1 MLYDSATISAVL
13 QITVLSVIFY
23 YVLLFFRG
31 TRGAEVLLGLTI
43 LTVALI
49 GVTRV
54 FNLDALNWLLRQ
66 TSFYFAISLIIIFQP
81 EIRRFLAEVG
91 RQPVLSTINEN
102 RSALDSIMEAV
113 SNLSNRKVGAL
124 IAIARDASIEFLQ
137 HTGVIIDAK
146 LEPKIIE
153 CIFFPHTPLH
163 DGGVLIKDNRII
175 AAGCVFPLTHKA
187 AEHKNLG
194 TRHLAAIG
202 LSEETDAL
210 LIVVSEETGAI
221 SVCQSGKLE
230 SGLSEVALRNYLNV
244 NMLKQKSHRY
254 HGFRDFMRKHL
265 YSKNG
270 TAAGENAK

>member
-1 MLYDSATISAVL
+1 MLYDSATISAML

-43 LTVALI
+43 LTVAMI
-49 GVTRV
+49 GVTRI

-66 TSFYFAISLIIIFQP
+66 TSFYFSISLIIIFQP

-91 RQPVLSTINEN
+91 RQPVLSTINED
-102 RSALDSIMEAV
+102 RTALDSIMEAV
-113 SNLSNRKVGAL
+113 SNLSSRKTGAL
-124 IAIARDASIEFLQ
+124 IAIAREASIEFLQ
-137 HTGVIIDAK
+137 HTGVILDSK
-146 LEPKIIE
+146 LEPKVLE

-163 DGGVLIKDNRII
+163 DGGVLIKDNRIV
-175 AAGCVFPLTHKA
+175 AAGRVFPLTHKA
-187 AEHKNLG
+187 AAHKNLG

-210 LIVVSEETGAI
+210 IIVVSEETGSI

-230 SGLSEVALRNYLNV
+230 SGLSEVTLRNYLNI
-244 NMLKQKSHRY
+244 NIRQQKKNRSQ
-254 HGFRDFMRKHL
+254 GFRDFLRKHL
-265 YSKNG
+265 YSRNIQSDSKEK
-270 TAAGENAK
+270 T